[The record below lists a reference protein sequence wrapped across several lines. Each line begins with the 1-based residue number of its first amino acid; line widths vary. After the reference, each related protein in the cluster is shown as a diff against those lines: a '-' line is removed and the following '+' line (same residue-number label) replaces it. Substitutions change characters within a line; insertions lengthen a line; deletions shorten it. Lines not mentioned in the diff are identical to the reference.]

1 MDEKKI
7 IQALECCANGHC
19 ACCPYF
25 RYINGTCR
33 EQLASDGLELVKKQR
48 EEINELTGKHYNKCG
63 QIARY
68 SDELNQFAGTD
79 KKVEPVKHGR
89 NISCMNPV
97 DGFLCS
103 ECRIKIEGYYKVVY
117 DEDAEDYNHYEYEMK
132 YCPNCGAKITGGED
146 NA

>member
-33 EQLASDGLELVKKQR
+33 EQLASDALALIKKQC
-48 EEINELTGKHYNKCG
+48 EEINELTGKHWNECG

-68 SDELNQFAGTD
+68 SDELNQFVNAD
-79 KKVEPVKHGR
+79 KKVEDSHCLNLPPIAVEQFMQRFCRGE
-89 NISCMNPV
+89 N
-97 DGFLCS
+97 DG
-103 ECRIKIEGYYKVVY
+103 
-117 DEDAEDYNHYEYEMK
+117 
-132 YCPNCGAKITGGED
+132 
-146 NA
+146 

>member
-48 EEINELTGKHYNKCG
+48 EEINELTHKHHNEAG
-63 QIARY
+63 QIAKYSDALRRY
-68 SDELNQFAGTD
+68 SVTLENID
-79 KKVEPVKHGR
+79 KLIDVVR
-89 NISCMNPV
+89 
-97 DGFLCS
+97 S
-103 ECRIKIEGYYKVVY
+103 EIN
-117 DEDAEDYNHYEYEMK
+117 D
-132 YCPNCGAKITGGED
+132 
-146 NA
+146 

>member
-33 EQLASDGLELVKKQR
+33 EQLASDALELVKKQR
-48 EEINELTGKHYNKCG
+48 EEINELTGKHWNEAG

-68 SDELNQFAGTD
+68 SDELNQFADIGKMYSEIKAEIIKDFAEKLKSKICFIRGTVD
-79 KKVEPVKHGR
+79 RYDIDNLVK
-89 NISCMNPV
+89 
-97 DGFLCS
+97 
-103 ECRIKIEGYYKVVY
+103 
-117 DEDAEDYNHYEYEMK
+117 EM
-132 YCPNCGAKITGGED
+132 TGGDE